1 MVFHDPGTFRS
12 ASVQIMVGEPVLTAD
27 VIAAYPEHPAD
38 VVRELTA
45 RIAEAIRAGIVEA
58 EDHYTLELLDVL
70 ERAWFQEATR
80 PGAAEQALSWK
91 QRVMRGPR
99 YLAEREPHRVAALR
113 RRVELYCAH
122 LDEGGVPGEQL
133 GRPYTPGLGV
143 RYVVEN
149 LVWLGPRPPPGPCGP
164 APPPPPPLVSPETG
178 SGAGRWWTRR
188 GRSATS
194 CLRMPAHD
202 WRRASGV
209 MLGALT
215 ALNGLNYLDRYVAA
229 GTLPLILAGLAISD
243 AQGGLLQSLFI
254 VAYSLVCPVAGWLGD
269 RQPRLRL
276 AALGVFVWSAATV
289 ASGLAPTYA
298 LLLVARAVIGAG
310 EASYSV
316 VTPSLLSDCYPAE
329 RRARALGIFYAAIP
343 VGSALGY
350 ILGGVVGEA
359 YGWRATFFIA
369 GAPGAA
375 LAFLLLLLAEPRRGA
390 LDGAASAPVSLALGD
405 SLRSLARRRSYVVNT
420 TAQVIYTFAM
430 GGLATWMP
438 TYFVRVRGI
447 PLASAASTFGVLLVV
462 AGFLGTLLGGRVA
475 SGVARRWPG
484 ADFVV
489 SGWSLTVSIG
499 FTLVA
504 VLAPQPVVFWPAM
517 FVTLFL
523 LFVNIG
529 PLNAA
534 MANVLPAELRARG
547 FAVTTML
554 MHLLGDAASPWLIG
568 AASDVVG
575 LEMPVLVTGCVL
587 AVAGLV
593 LLWGRATLVN
603 DLKLAGE
610 AAR

>member
-1 MVFHDPGTFRS
+1 
-12 ASVQIMVGEPVLTAD
+12 
-27 VIAAYPEHPAD
+27 
-38 VVRELTA
+38 
-45 RIAEAIRAGIVEA
+45 
-58 EDHYTLELLDVL
+58 
-70 ERAWFQEATR
+70 
-80 PGAAEQALSWK
+80 
-91 QRVMRGPR
+91 
-99 YLAEREPHRVAALR
+99 
-113 RRVELYCAH
+113 
-122 LDEGGVPGEQL
+122 
-133 GRPYTPGLGV
+133 
-143 RYVVEN
+143 
-149 LVWLGPRPPPGPCGP
+149 
-164 APPPPPPLVSPETG
+164 
-178 SGAGRWWTRR
+178 
-188 GRSATS
+188 
-194 CLRMPAHD
+194 
-202 WRRASGV
+202 

-390 LDGAASAPVSLALGD
+390 LDAAASTAPVSLALGD

-420 TAQVIYTFAM
+420 AAQVIYTFAM

-447 PLASAASTFGVLLVV
+447 PLASAAWTFGVLLVV

-489 SGWSLTVSIG
+489 SGWSLTASIG

-575 LEMPVLVTGCVL
+575 LEIPVLVTGCVL

>member
-1 MVFHDPGTFRS
+1 M
-12 ASVQIMVGEPVLTAD
+12 
-27 VIAAYPEHPAD
+27 PAD
-38 VVRELTA
+38 
-45 RIAEAIRAGIVEA
+45 G
-58 EDHYTLELLDVL
+58 
-70 ERAWFQEATR
+70 
-80 PGAAEQALSWK
+80 
-91 QRVMRGPR
+91 
-99 YLAEREPHRVAALR
+99 
-113 RRVELYCAH
+113 
-122 LDEGGVPGEQL
+122 
-133 GRPYTPGLGV
+133 
-143 RYVVEN
+143 
-149 LVWLGPRPPPGPCGP
+149 
-164 APPPPPPLVSPETG
+164 
-178 SGAGRWWTRR
+178 
-188 GRSATS
+188 
-194 CLRMPAHD
+194 

-390 LDGAASAPVSLALGD
+390 LDAAASTAAVSLALGD

-420 TAQVIYTFAM
+420 AAQVIYTFAM

-447 PLASAASTFGVLLVV
+447 PLASAAWTFG
-462 AGFLGTLLGGRVA
+462 G
-475 SGVARRWPG
+475 
-484 ADFVV
+484 
-489 SGWSLTVSIG
+489 
-499 FTLVA
+499 
-504 VLAPQPVVFWPAM
+504 
-517 FVTLFL
+517 
-523 LFVNIG
+523 
-529 PLNAA
+529 
-534 MANVLPAELRARG
+534 
-547 FAVTTML
+547 
-554 MHLLGDAASPWLIG
+554 
-568 AASDVVG
+568 ASDGVG
-575 LEMPVLVTGCVL
+575 LAIRVLVTGCVL